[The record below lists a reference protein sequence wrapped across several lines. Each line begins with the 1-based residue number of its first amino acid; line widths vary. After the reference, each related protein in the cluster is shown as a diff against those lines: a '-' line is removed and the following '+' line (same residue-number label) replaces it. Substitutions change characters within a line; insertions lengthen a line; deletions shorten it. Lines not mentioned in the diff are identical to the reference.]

1 MATRRSPAQIRS
13 QLRQAQSRARQS
25 QQKLNQAVRDYNR
38 QVDKANAARRKFVN
52 DYNSGVR
59 KYNRSVDAFNREQK
73 RRAAVARSNRTR
85 LEQELRRLERAPAT
99 RPVRVE
105 FRSSVEALA
114 VSASRLDGSSLGSL
128 AGVDV
133 LDLSKGEAANSVA
146 SLAALQSHEASE
158 GSADTL
164 QQSHLRA
171 VLDELDPEIGARW
184 SGALFALSP
193 VNPDA
198 ARHFCTSAREML
210 SDVLEHLAPS
220 EAVERQDPACPR
232 TPNGDVSR
240 RARIRY
246 CLREAELSDEELENF
261 VEDDIENVLDL
272 FHEFNSATHGPAGK
286 FTLRQLGA
294 LKQRVEDAIFFVMR
308 LGTASGA

>member
-13 QLRQAQSRARQS
+13 QLRQAQSRARQN

-38 QVDKANAARRKFVN
+38 QVDKTNAARRKFVS
-52 DYNSGVR
+52 DYNSAAR

-99 RPVRVE
+99 RQVRVE

-114 VSASRLDGSSLGSL
+114 VSASRLEGSTFGSL
-128 AGVDV
+128 AGGDV
-133 LDLSKGEAANSVA
+133 VDLSEGEAANSVA
-146 SLAALQSHEASE
+146 SLAALLSDDTSDDR
-158 GSADTL
+158 ADPL
-164 QQSHLRA
+164 QQSHLTA
-171 VLDELDPEIGARW
+171 VLGELDPEIGDRW

-210 SDVLEHLAPS
+210 SDVLERLAPS
-220 EAVERQDPACPR
+220 EEVERHDPACHR

-240 RARIRY
+240 RARIHY
-246 CLREAELSDEELENF
+246 CLGRAEIADEEFENF
-261 VEDDIENVLDL
+261 VEDDIENVLAL
-272 FHEFNSATHGPAGK
+272 FHEFNSATHGRAGK

-308 LGTASGA
+308 LGAGPTA